1 MRTFFHYLAMQ
12 PTPELPDP
20 FSDVQRVAEA
30 RSRLDRAISGYN
42 RHSLIGDR
50 YRRSLE
56 RFQDAQA
63 RFESVRSA
71 VQETQATVAERRAA
85 RARDLERW
93 REARA
98 AMAAHR
104 AGVEQHVRE
113 YVHRLRDEG
122 VTPEGAL
129 VAVKRRLSIVV
140 TDTAPDAPP
149 FEASQLATD
158 IGAWAIA
165 AYFDAA

>member
-1 MRTFFHYLAMQ
+1 MQ
-12 PTPELPDP
+12 STPELPDP
-20 FSDVQRVAEA
+20 FSDVQRVSEA

-56 RFQDAQA
+56 RFQGAQA
-63 RFESVRSA
+63 RFESLLST
-71 VQETQATVAERRAA
+71 VQETWATVAEHRAA

-113 YVHRLRDEG
+113 YVRLLRDEG
-122 VTPEGAL
+122 MPPEAVL

-140 TDTAPDAPP
+140 TDTAPDAPT

-158 IGAWAIA
+158 VGAWAIA